1 VAAGR
6 DISMAAEA
14 RTSSGAPVVWR
25 AGRLS
30 QRTRRALLAYLLLSP
45 AIVYFTVFFFYPI
58 GLEFWASL
66 FSGQPLVGE
75 SSFVGLANYLTALQ
89 DARVRQSIF
98 VTLGFAFGVTAA
110 SIAIGL
116 ALAVLLNRP
125 IPGRTVIR
133 AIIFFPYIISF
144 VIVALM
150 WQAILDPY
158 TGILNGILASFGLPT
173 QNWLSE
179 ASTALPTLIAITVW
193 KDVGYAMLIYLAAL
207 QSIPSDF
214 YDAASIDG
222 ATPRQ
227 QFRYVTWPLLTPTTL
242 FIAVISMISQLQE
255 LAPAYLITKGGPAD
269 ATRLFSLHVFE
280 AAFFELN
287 IGYASALAFLM
298 FLLILVITVIQFRLL
313 NREVS
318 Y

>member
-1 VAAGR
+1 MTVSGGTATLGLAAGR
-6 DISMAAEA
+6 S
-14 RTSSGAPVVWR
+14 RR
-25 AGRLS
+25 RL
-30 QRTRRALLAYLLLSP
+30 TRRARHTIAAYLLLSP
-45 AIVYFTVFFFYPI
+45 AIVYFTVYFFYPI
-58 GLEFWASL
+58 ALEFWASL
-66 FSGQPLVGE
+66 YSGQPLIGD
-75 SSFVGLANYLTALQ
+75 SRFAGLANYAVALG
-89 DARVRQSIF
+89 DDRVRQSIV
-98 VTLGFAFGVTAA
+98 VTLVFAVGVTAA

-116 ALAVLLNRP
+116 GLALLLNKP
-125 IPGRTVIR
+125 LPGRTVFR

-158 TGILNGILASFGLPT
+158 TGILNGLLADLGLPT
-173 QNWLSE
+173 QSWLTE
-179 ASTALPTLIAITVW
+179 PATALPALIAIAVW

-214 YDAASIDG
+214 TDAAAIDG
-222 ATPRQ
+222 ATPGQR
-227 QFRYVTWPLLTPTTL
+227 FRHVTWPLLTPTTL
-242 FIAVISMISQLQE
+242 FIAVVSMIAQFQE

-298 FLLILVITVIQFRLL
+298 FLLILAVTFVQFRLL
-313 NREVS
+313 NRDVS

>member
-1 VAAGR
+1 MGAGGREAVAAEIGHGHPTALR
-6 DISMAAEA
+6 RPRRVSLKM
-14 RTSSGAPVVWR
+14 
-25 AGRLS
+25 
-30 QRTRRALLAYLLLSP
+30 RRAFVAYLLLSP
-45 AIVYFTVFFFYPI
+45 AIVYFIVFFFYPI

-66 FSGQPLVGE
+66 YSGQPLIGE
-75 SSFVGLANYLTALQ
+75 SQFAGFDNYMTALQ
-89 DARVRQSIF
+89 DARVRQSVF
-98 VTLGFAFGVTAA
+98 VTLAFAIGVTAA

-116 ALAVLLNRP
+116 GLAVLLNRP
-125 IPGRTVIR
+125 IPGRAAIR

-158 TGILNGILASFGLPT
+158 TGILNSILAELGLPT
-173 QNWLSE
+173 QSWLSE
-179 ASTALPTLIAITVW
+179 TSTALPTLIAITVW

-222 ATPRQ
+222 ASPAQ

-242 FIAVISMISQLQE
+242 FIAVVSTISQLQE

-287 IGYASALAFLM
+287 IGYASALSFLM
-298 FLLILVITVIQFRLL
+298 FLLILAITFVQFRLL

>member
-1 VAAGR
+1 VTAGGSAAAVLGPMVR
-6 DISMAAEA
+6 
-14 RTSSGAPVVWR
+14 RR
-25 AGRLS
+25 GRLS
-30 QRTRRALLAYLLLSP
+30 RRARHTIAAYTLLLP
-45 AIVYFTVFFFYPI
+45 AILYFAVYFFYPI
-58 GLEFWASL
+58 ALEFWASL
-66 FSGQPLVGE
+66 HSGQPLIGD
-75 SSFVGLANYLTALQ
+75 SRFAGLANYAAALG
-89 DARVRQSIF
+89 DGRVRQSVA
-98 VTLGFAFGVTAA
+98 VTLAFSAGVTVA

-116 ALAVLLNRP
+116 GLALLLNRP
-125 IPGRTVIR
+125 LPGLALFR
-133 AIIFFPYIISF
+133 AVIFFPYIISF

-158 TGILNGILASFGLPT
+158 TGILNGILAGLDLPT
-173 QNWLSE
+173 QNWLAE
-179 ASTALPTLIAITVW
+179 PATALPTLIAITVW

-214 YDAASIDG
+214 HAAAAIDG
-222 ATPRQ
+222 ATPGQR
-227 QFRYVTWPLLTPTTL
+227 FRYVTWPLLTPTTL
-242 FIAVISMISQLQE
+242 FIAVVSMIAQLQE

-298 FLLILVITVIQFRLL
+298 FLLILAVTFVQFRLL
-313 NREVS
+313 NRDVS

>member
-1 VAAGR
+1 MTAGGSAAAMLGPMVR
-6 DISMAAEA
+6 
-14 RTSSGAPVVWR
+14 RR
-25 AGRLS
+25 GRLS
-30 QRTRRALLAYLLLSP
+30 RRARHAIAAYTLLLP
-45 AIVYFTVFFFYPI
+45 AILYFTVYFFYPI
-58 GLEFWASL
+58 ALEFWASL
-66 FSGQPLVGE
+66 HSGQPLIGD
-75 SSFVGLANYLTALQ
+75 SRFAGLANYAAALG
-89 DARVRQSIF
+89 DGRVRQSVV
-98 VTLGFAFGVTAA
+98 VTLAFSVGVTVA

-116 ALAVLLNRP
+116 GLALLLSRPLPGLAVF
-125 IPGRTVIR
+125 R
-133 AIIFFPYIISF
+133 AVIFFPYIISF

-158 TGILNGILASFGLPT
+158 TGILNGILAGLDLPT
-173 QNWLSE
+173 QNWLAE
-179 ASTALPTLIAITVW
+179 PATALPTLIAITVW

-214 YDAASIDG
+214 HDAAAIDG
-222 ATPRQ
+222 ATPGQR
-227 QFRYVTWPLLTPTTL
+227 FRYVTWPLLTPTTL
-242 FIAVISMISQLQE
+242 FIAVVSMIAQLQE

-298 FLLILVITVIQFRLL
+298 FLLILAVTFVQFRLL
-313 NREVS
+313 NRDVS

>member
-1 VAAGR
+1 MALGGSSNAATG
-6 DISMAAEA
+6 IGMHV
-14 RTSSGAPVVWR
+14 SGSWWTL
-25 AGRLS
+25 RLS
-30 QRTRRALLAYLLLSP
+30 RRTRHTLIAYSLLSP
-45 AIVYFTVFFFYPI
+45 AIVYFSVYFFYPM

-66 FSGQPLVGE
+66 HTGQPLIGE
-75 SSFVGLANYLTALQ
+75 SRFSGLDNYAAALG
-89 DARVRQSIF
+89 DARVRQSLF
-98 VTLGFAFGVTAA
+98 VTLAFAFGVTSAN
-110 SIAIGL
+110 IAIGL
-116 ALAVLLNRP
+116 GLAVLLNRP
-125 IPGRTVIR
+125 MPGRTAIR

-158 TGILNGILASFGLPT
+158 TGILNSILAAVGLPT
-173 QNWLSE
+173 QNWLGDT
-179 ASTALPTLIAITVW
+179 STALPTLIAITVW

-222 ATPRQ
+222 ASPRQ
-227 QFRYVTWPLLTPTTL
+227 RFWYVTWPLLAPTTL
-242 FIAVISMISQLQE
+242 FIAVVSMISQLQE
-255 LAPAYLITKGGPAD
+255 LAPAYLMTKGGPAD

-287 IGYASALAFLM
+287 IGYASALSFVM
-298 FLLILVITVIQFRLL
+298 FLVILAITFVQFRLL
-313 NREVS
+313 NRDIS